1 MAGPSVKNCPVGNF
15 SEGAGLQGCVDALVS
30 NTSGSNAVGV
40 QFPLR
45 VLKRASVRAG
55 ASTSLFFPAPTLTLT
70 LIVLNVPVEGWTI
83 KRLFNPGNQIFTYK
97 LEF

>member
-1 MAGPSVKNCPVGNF
+1 
-15 SEGAGLQGCVDALVS
+15 
-30 NTSGSNAVGV
+30 
-40 QFPLR
+40 
-45 VLKRASVRAG
+45 VRAG

>member
-1 MAGPSVKNCPVGNF
+1 
-15 SEGAGLQGCVDALVS
+15 
-30 NTSGSNAVGV
+30 
-40 QFPLR
+40 
-45 VLKRASVRAG
+45 VRAR
-55 ASTSLFFPAPTLTLT
+55 ASTSLFFPTPTLTLT